1 MINIISGCVFGI
13 FIISYFAYVITEN
26 KIAKIIFNFVV
37 SPAFVLTFAI
47 FIQYCFNLPIH
58 LIKNPIYEFIL
69 FSLRPF
75 LVIATILVG
84 TDFIAYVNSKAN
96 TLHITINKNKKP
108 NQEVIQMKSNKD
120 AKLNEETN
128 RRLKIIEKE
137 SEKIKDREQKRI
149 NKENELK
156 EKIYTLEPRI
166 ANILLLAN
174 KCIEGKIP
182 FPDKNELKELGCD
195 YTSFFMRYNK
205 VGFMFPFNNDNKI
218 EFNNDN
224 KIEYLCIILKPQKGF
239 WSESFY
245 TDGKELHEALLME
258 NLNENELSN
267 FALVQEFIDNFE
279 EFEDAF
285 YKWIDSLDDA
295 F

>member
-13 FIISYFAYVITEN
+13 FIISYLVYVITQN
-26 KIAKIIFNFVV
+26 KIARIIFNFIV

-47 FIQYCFNLPIH
+47 YIQYCFNLPIH
-58 LIKNPIYEFIL
+58 LIKNPIYKFIL

-75 LVIATILVG
+75 LFIATICIG
-84 TDFIAYVNSKAN
+84 TDVIKNANSKID
-96 TLHITINKNKKP
+96 TLINENKKT
-108 NQEVIQMKSNKD
+108 NQKVIQMKSNKD

-137 SEKIKDREQKRI
+137 SEKIKYKEQKRI
-149 NKENELK
+149 NKENKLK
-156 EKIYTLEPRI
+156 EKIYALEPRI

-174 KCIEGKIP
+174 KCIEEKIP

-205 VGFMFPFNNDNKI
+205 VGFMSLSNSDK
-218 EFNNDN
+218 
-224 KIEYLCIILKPQKGF
+224 KIEYLCINFKPQKGF
-239 WSESFY
+239 WYESFY
-245 TDGKELHEALLME
+245 TNGKELHEALLMKNFQE
-258 NLNENELSN
+258 KKLSN
-267 FALVQEFIDNFE
+267 FTLVQEFIDGFE

>member
-13 FIISYFAYVITEN
+13 FIISYLVYVITQN
-26 KIAKIIFNFVV
+26 KIARIIFNFIV

-47 FIQYCFNLPIH
+47 FIQDCFNLPIH
-58 LIKNPIYEFIL
+58 LIKNPIYKFIL

-75 LVIATILVG
+75 LAIATILVG

-96 TLHITINKNKKP
+96 TLHIIINKNKKP
-108 NQEVIQMKSNKD
+108 IQEVIQMNPGKKT
-120 AKLNEETN
+120 KLNKETN

-137 SEKIKDREQKRI
+137 SEKIKDKEQKRI
-149 NKENELK
+149 NKENKLK
-156 EKIYTLEPRI
+156 EKIYALEPRI
-166 ANILLLAN
+166 VNILLLAN

-205 VGFMFPFNNDNKI
+205 VGFMSLSNGDK
-218 EFNNDN
+218 
-224 KIEYLCIILKPQKGF
+224 KIEYLCINFKPQKGF
-239 WSESFY
+239 WYESFY
-245 TDGKELHEALLME
+245 TNGKELHEALLME
-258 NLNENELSN
+258 SFQEKKLSN

>member
-13 FIISYFAYVITEN
+13 FIISYLVYVITQN
-26 KIAKIIFNFVV
+26 KIARIIFNFIV

-47 FIQYCFNLPIH
+47 YIQYCFNLPIH
-58 LIKNPIYEFIL
+58 LIKNPIYKFIL

-75 LVIATILVG
+75 LFIATICIG
-84 TDFIAYVNSKAN
+84 TDVIKNANSKID
-96 TLHITINKNKKP
+96 TLINENKKT

-137 SEKIKDREQKRI
+137 SEKIKDKEQKRI
-149 NKENELK
+149 NKENKLK
-156 EKIYTLEPRI
+156 EKIYALEPRI

-174 KCIEGKIP
+174 KCIEEKIP

-205 VGFMFPFNNDNKI
+205 VGFMSLSNSDK
-218 EFNNDN
+218 
-224 KIEYLCIILKPQKGF
+224 KIEYLCINFKPQKGF
-239 WSESFY
+239 WYESFY
-245 TDGKELHEALLME
+245 TNGKELHEALLMK
-258 NLNENELSN
+258 N
-267 FALVQEFIDNFE
+267 F
-279 EFEDAF
+279 
-285 YKWIDSLDDA
+285 
-295 F
+295 

>member
-13 FIISYFAYVITEN
+13 FIISYLVYVITQN
-26 KIAKIIFNFVV
+26 KIARIIFNFIV

-47 FIQYCFNLPIH
+47 YIQYCFNLPIH
-58 LIKNPIYEFIL
+58 LIKNPIYKFIL

-75 LVIATILVG
+75 LFIATICIG
-84 TDFIAYVNSKAN
+84 TDVIKNANSKID
-96 TLHITINKNKKP
+96 TLINENKKT

-137 SEKIKDREQKRI
+137 SEKIKDKEQKRI
-149 NKENELK
+149 NKENKLK
-156 EKIYTLEPRI
+156 EKIYALEPRI

-174 KCIEGKIP
+174 KCIEEKIP

-205 VGFMFPFNNDNKI
+205 VGFMSLSNSDK
-218 EFNNDN
+218 
-224 KIEYLCIILKPQKGF
+224 KIEYLCINFKPQKGF
-239 WSESFY
+239 WYESFY
-245 TDGKELHEALLME
+245 TNGKELHEALLMKNFQE
-258 NLNENELSN
+258 KKLSN
-267 FALVQEFIDNFE
+267 FTLVQEFIDGFE